1 MRKIVRTLLV
11 SVMLVLAAI
20 GIAACTPQNDGD
32 VTYSISVQSAGGSAI
47 SNVTVRLLKG
57 GEVQGASFTDE
68 EGVAEISAPG
78 DVYTIELSNI
88 PTGYNV

>member
-32 VTYSISVQSAGGSAI
+32 VTYSISV
-47 SNVTVRLLKG
+47 
-57 GEVQGASFTDE
+57 
-68 EGVAEISAPG
+68 
-78 DVYTIELSNI
+78 
-88 PTGYNV
+88 